1 MTDDDERP
9 TNASDMEAAAHD
21 SEAPPA
27 REYHTDRITVQWHA
41 ERCIHSGN
49 CVHALP
55 RVFNPR
61 RRPWV
66 DIDAADAETIERAV
80 LRCPSGALRFV
91 RHDGGPATPPAD
103 GSRAIDRPGAA

>member
-1 MTDDDERP
+1 MTDDDERQ
-9 TNASDMEAAAHD
+9 ADARDMEATADD
-21 SEAPPA
+21 SEAPPP
-27 REYHTDRITVQWHA
+27 REYHTGRITVQWHA

-49 CVHALP
+49 CVRALP

-66 DIDAADAETIERAV
+66 DIDAADADAIERAV

-91 RHDGGPATPPAD
+91 RHDGGPSEPPSDAV
-103 GSRAIDRPGAA
+103 PGARSAGAS